1 MKQTRNSKNQV
12 IIRRLFPLLISGLF
26 MSAVLTLSACS
37 VMDEASHSDD
47 PLVPEPIT
55 EVRELTLFM
64 SRSAL
69 SGTDFEQYKLIDDT
83 TLFVECGKVK
93 GGRFLPQIQ
102 KLYPLEASA
111 SETFTE
117 SLNALMASKTYQR
130 NRFDAA
136 GTNESIFSPG
146 KFALTF
152 RATNGRD
159 EVTGDITT
167 SVDGVV
173 ESKKSGERALFE
185 LATRLRKSYSSSEPT
200 CSEEAFYGIPGSV
213 EHLPFQNARSS
224 DDN

>member
-1 MKQTRNSKNQV
+1 
-12 IIRRLFPLLISGLF
+12 
-26 MSAVLTLSACS
+26 MSALLTLSACAI
-37 VMDEASHSDD
+37 MDEKIHSDD
-47 PLVPEPIT
+47 PLVQEPIT

-93 GGRFLPQIQ
+93 GGRFLPHIQ
-102 KLYPLEASA
+102 KLYPMETSA
-111 SETFTE
+111 SHTLTET
-117 SLNALMASKTYQR
+117 LNALMASKTYQR
-130 NRFDAA
+130 SRFEAA
-136 GTNESIFSPG
+136 GTNESVFSPG
-146 KFALTF
+146 KFVLTF
-152 RATNGRD
+152 RATNGQE

-167 SVDGVV
+167 SLDGVV
-173 ESKKSGERALFE
+173 ESKKSGERALFQ
-185 LATRLRKSYSSSEPT
+185 LATKLRKSYSSSEPT